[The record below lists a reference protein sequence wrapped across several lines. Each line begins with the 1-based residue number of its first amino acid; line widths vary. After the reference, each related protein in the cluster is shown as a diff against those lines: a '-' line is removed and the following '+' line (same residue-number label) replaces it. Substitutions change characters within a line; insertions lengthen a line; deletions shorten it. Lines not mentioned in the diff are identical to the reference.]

1 MPPTESNRASE
12 GPVSTDDHLSYSVSE
27 PDLHG
32 RDLEIVSFLES
43 EELTSFTFDGLRRSL
58 NIHPETLSR
67 SLDRLEEQ
75 GIVEKTPEGY
85 RVSGR
90 GREMIGVHPMSSRE
104 NPIPLVQTLLPRD
117 VTIEQIISSL
127 KGKWFGGL
135 RWLGYSKNED
145 ATVLKWLTEDGA
157 IRVDAKFSAEALDIE
172 AKLLPGKS
180 VDEAVR
186 AAHQLMS
193 HIAKIYARPYRTRPV
208 SFILFDPNRMLA

>member
-1 MPPTESNRASE
+1 MPPAESNRASDR
-12 GPVSTDDHLSYSVSE
+12 PVPTDDFSPYGPSE

-32 RDLEIVSFLES
+32 RDLEIIGFLES
-43 EELTSFTFDGLRRSL
+43 EELTAFTFDGLRRSL

-75 GIVEKTPEGY
+75 GLVEKTPEGY
-85 RVSGR
+85 RVSRR
-90 GREMIGVHPMSSRE
+90 GRELIGAHPLSSRE
-104 NPIPLVQTLLPRD
+104 NPIPLVQTVLPHD
-117 VTIEQIISSL
+117 VTIDQIASSL

-145 ATVLKWLTEDGA
+145 VTVLKWITEDGT
-157 IRVDAKFSAEALDIE
+157 IRVDAKFSGEALDIE

-186 AAHQLMS
+186 ASHQLMS
-193 HIAKIYARPYRTRPV
+193 HIASVYARPHRTRLV
-208 SFILFDPNRMLA
+208 SFVVYDPYGMLA